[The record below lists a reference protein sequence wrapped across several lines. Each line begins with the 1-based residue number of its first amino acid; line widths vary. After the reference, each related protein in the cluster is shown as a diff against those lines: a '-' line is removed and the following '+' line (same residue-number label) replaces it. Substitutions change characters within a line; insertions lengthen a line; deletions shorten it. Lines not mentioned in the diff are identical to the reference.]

1 MDNELIYVY
10 CLSDTPLRLDDISKQ
25 ESLKCLVFQG
35 FYAVV
40 KYVSP
45 SEFSEENLKKNLN
58 DLLWVDINAREHI
71 RMIGEVMQNSTVIPF
86 KFGTLFNS
94 EESLAKF
101 IQDYSGS
108 LTENLNY
115 IKGKEEWSVKIYCN
129 RSTLILQIGDIS
141 ENVDTLQKEILESTP
156 GKAFFLKRKK
166 IELVDKEIQNVMQIC
181 GQTCYDELAALSE
194 QTKIN
199 NILSKE
205 LTERTD
211 DMILNVSCFVN
222 QGRVKELLNVVD
234 ELLKKYKNVGFD
246 MAVTGPWPPFSFILI
261 KEK

>member
-222 QGRVKELLNVVD
+222 QGRVKELLSVVD
-234 ELLKKYKNVGFD
+234 ELLKKYQMSADAIFKAAKKV
-246 MAVTGPWPPFSFILI
+246 L
-261 KEK
+261 KRK